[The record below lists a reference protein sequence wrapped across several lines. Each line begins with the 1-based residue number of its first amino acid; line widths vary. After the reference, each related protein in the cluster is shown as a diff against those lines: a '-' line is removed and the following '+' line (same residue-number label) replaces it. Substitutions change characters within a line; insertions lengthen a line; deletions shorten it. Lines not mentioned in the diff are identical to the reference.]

1 MNVLMLLTNPFK
13 PDPRVHME
21 AKSLVSAG
29 HKVTI
34 LCWDRGENYPREEVV
49 DGIKIIRLRA
59 KAAYGMPKDYALG
72 YLKYNLRVLEFTKG
86 ASFDAVH
93 ANDFDTLPLAFLLK
107 KLHGWKVVYD
117 AHDHYSS
124 MISDVM
130 PARVAKFVRWI
141 EKILAKRVDARIAAT
156 EALGRVL
163 FSTMPFSTIMNAK
176 ELGDYKIDKDK
187 IESLRSEF
195 GLEGKFVIVYI
206 GILKIWEPIPQ
217 LIEAVK
223 TNPNV
228 YLLLGGDGPHKDIIL
243 GKISDAQNI
252 KYIGWVKK
260 EDIPKYTVLSDIIVL
275 PSDNKK
281 EYTRIAVGNKILEG
295 MAAGKP
301 IIAGKGTEG
310 GRIVK
315 DCKSGMV
322 CEFSDVEC
330 ISKSIEKLRTDKE
343 LYEFFAKNSKRC
355 AESKYNW
362 AEMERRLVSLYS
374 SLQTD

>member
-21 AKSLVSAG
+21 ARSLVSAG

-34 LCWDRGENYPREEVV
+34 LCWDRGEGYPREEVV
-49 DGIKIIRLRA
+49 DGIKIIRIPA
-59 KAAYGMPKDYALG
+59 KAAYGKPKDYAKG
-72 YLKYNLRVLEFTKG
+72 YFKYNIGVLKFAKG
-86 ASFDAVH
+86 ASFDAIH

-117 AHDHYSS
+117 SHDHYSS
-124 MISDVM
+124 MISDVV
-130 PARVAKFVRWI
+130 PARVAKFVRQI
-141 EKILAKRVDARIAAT
+141 EKFLAKRVDARIAAT
-156 EALGRVL
+156 EALGKAL
-163 FSTMPFSTIMNAK
+163 FSPLSFFPIMNAK
-176 ELGDYKIDKDK
+176 ELEDYKIDKDK
-187 IESLRSEF
+187 IESLRQEY
-195 GLEGKFVIVYI
+195 GLVGKFVIVYI

-223 TNPNV
+223 NNPNV
-228 YLLLGGDGPHKDIIL
+228 YLLLGGDGPHKGIIL
-243 GKISDAQNI
+243 GKIGDAENI

-260 EDIPKYTVLSDIIVL
+260 EDIPKYTLLSDIIVL

-310 GRIVK
+310 GRIVEE
-315 DCKSGMV
+315 CKSGMV

-330 ISKSIEKLRTDKE
+330 ISKSIEKLRKDKK
-343 LYEFFAKNSKRC
+343 LYEFFAKNSKSC

-362 AEMERRLVSLYS
+362 AEMEKKLLKLYS